1 MPAGMFGCQAPGP
14 RVTSHRFSAG
24 ARRSPP
30 RRDVR
35 RAAGG
40 SRATAAVGV
49 GLVPE
54 SLRTTRPGRW
64 SPGSIERDVPQ
75 GALRKAGRGATTFAC
90 GVEGQGRAE
99 VTGSSEEH
107 PKPAAPVK
115 PSRSRHRP
123 GRCFPREADA
133 SVGGTP
139 VGRPDRSQVEAL
151 RNAGAPVTLRPKGTR
166 TVGFVAPRRRGR
178 KPRKGR
184 QPRERQ
190 ANPPVHRDSGAQP
203 PRSLRRPRGQ
213 VRERR
218 AVQRHGRV
226 RRGEHPKEVKTQER
240 IGSGRRDNTR
250 WLAAWILAWLNPLEA
265 IPHLRPGGTTTS
277 GPCDRTAVVPPWAVR
292 ERPASRRQRAFP
304 AHGAETRSLRLRRAD
319 HGRFAVTRNRRGP
332 VGGRRRS
339 WLPDPHAAES
349 WSAVSV
355 WSQPGASALGHRS
368 R

>member
-1 MPAGMFGCQAPGP
+1 MPGSGTSRHVAQVFGRRAEEPSSEGCSTRGGRVKCDGGIRRRSRAGVPPDDAAGSMVSELDRAGRASGHAPQGGP
-14 RVTSHRFSAG
+14 RGHDLR
-24 ARRSPP
+24 
-30 RRDVR
+30 VR
-35 RAAGG
+35 
-40 SRATAAVGV
+40 
-49 GLVPE
+49 
-54 SLRTTRPGRW
+54 
-64 SPGSIERDVPQ
+64 
-75 GALRKAGRGATTFAC
+75 C
-90 GVEGQGRAE
+90 GGQGRAE

-123 GRCFPREADA
+123 GRCFPREAEA

-139 VGRPDRSQVEAL
+139 VGQPDRSQVEAL

-277 GPCDRTAVVPPWAVR
+277 GPCDRPAVVPPWAVR
-292 ERPASRRQRAFP
+292 ERPASRRQRALP
-304 AHGAETRSLRLRRAD
+304 AHGAETGSLRLRRAD

-332 VGGRRRS
+332 VGSRRRS
-339 WLPDPHAAES
+339 WLPDPHAAEG
-349 WSAVSV
+349 WSAVPV